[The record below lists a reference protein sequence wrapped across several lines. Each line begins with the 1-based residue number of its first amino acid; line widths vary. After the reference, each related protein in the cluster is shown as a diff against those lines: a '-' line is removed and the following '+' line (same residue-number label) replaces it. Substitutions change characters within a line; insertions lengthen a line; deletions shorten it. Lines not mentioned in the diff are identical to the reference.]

1 MKKSNKQ
8 IIIILAVTAVI
19 IAAIVIAYVVMR
31 KKNSKQPILPIVSE
45 DTLPISSSTTKIL
58 QYGSRGEDVK
68 RLQKFLNEQLALLI
82 WKGLPTVNGKQIT
95 KLSVDGIFGDETQ
108 AVVKWYFGTTIIS
121 TDKF

>member
-1 MKKSNKQ
+1 M
-8 IIIILAVTAVI
+8 TAVI
-19 IAAIVIAYVVMR
+19 IAAIVIAYVVKR
-31 KKNSKQPILPIVSE
+31 KKNSKQPTLPIVSE
-45 DTLPISSSTTKIL
+45 DALPISLSTTKIL
-58 QYGSRGEDVK
+58 QYGSHGEDVK